1 MSTLTFFVEKN
12 ETNFL
17 NRGFPKYA
25 GNLLQR
31 SMWWG
36 HVVGGGRDM
45 GWAHRA
51 RARIVGGESDRFFPL
66 LERPIGSNSAEVLNV

>member
-17 NRGFPKYA
+17 NRGYPKYA

-45 GWAHRA
+45 WWAHRA

>member
-36 HVVGGGRDM
+36 HVAGRGRDM
-45 GWAHRA
+45 WWAHRA
-51 RARIVGGESDRFFPL
+51 RARIWGGERPIFPL

>member
-25 GNLLQR
+25 GNLFQG

-36 HVVGGGRDM
+36 HVAGGGRDM
-45 GWAHRA
+45 WWAHRA
-51 RARIVGGESDRFFPL
+51 RARIVGGGERPIFPL